1 MQVLCNN
8 KMRSEFLF
16 YQYFVSFLESLI
28 GQLSPSTENVTTKT
42 TAESEGIT
50 TKLLKSIQF
59 CETATE

>member
-1 MQVLCNN
+1 MQVLCDN
-8 KMRSEFLF
+8 KMCSEFLF

-42 TAESEGIT
+42 TVESEGIT

>member
-1 MQVLCNN
+1 MQVLWDN

-42 TAESEGIT
+42 TVESEGII